1 MPYSVPEVWVEAA
14 DPGMCDFP
22 VRRES
27 GAGNRISG
35 DFFVSFFGRAKK
47 EMPRRHEASG
57 ATGAPRHERTKKEQT
72 PVGDRHIIKLTVKWP
87 GHALRPSGRAG
98 RSLPQRRPATPIAP
112 AIGASPAGCDPMEET
127 VRIKTSFRVS
137 GRAGR
142 LPTGGPQFVAL
153 CAENCDRSR
162 ASDPNEKIPVRFSF
176 RFSHQRADRSL
187 PRRDPPQGTRTGP

>member
-27 GAGNRISG
+27 GTGNRIPG

-112 AIGASPAGCDPMEET
+112 AIGASPADCDPMEET

-137 GRAGR
+137 GRTAASPAETHRRALEPGR
-142 LPTGGPQFVAL
+142 
-153 CAENCDRSR
+153 NYS
-162 ASDPNEKIPVRFSF
+162 I
-176 RFSHQRADRSL
+176 L
-187 PRRDPPQGTRTGP
+187 PRVRPYIINSGKTPFPHRRMIAMP